1 MLQNNITSDI
11 SNTKKS
17 FDNTLL
23 IVDGSAFLYRAFLN
37 PNLKKMAT
45 KDGMPTNVIYGV
57 LKMLKKLYKDFSA
70 EFVAIVFDAKGKNFR
85 HEIFPEYK
93 NNRKPME
100 ESMIIQIQPVI
111 DILTAEGYT
120 IISKEGVEADDVIAT
135 LTNMAKQQNINVII
149 ATLDKD
155 LTQLV
160 ETPNDENL
168 PTIKWL
174 NTTTNTLFN
183 EEDVKEKY
191 GVYPKNINDWLI
203 LVGDNI
209 DNIPGVAKCGEKT
222 ATKWINEYGSLENL
236 IVNADKIKGVV
247 GENLRKAI
255 PNFAMT
261 KQLVSL
267 KNDVKDLPKIDDLK
281 LKKIDVEKLKLLYRK
296 YELRQFLRELEN
308 GEITTKNANFQ
319 NSNNENAA
327 ENNVLKNHKIVEVNA
342 KNLNEFADIL
352 YKQTDSVCFD
362 FNAKINNNNIFDTQ
376 IISANFLV
384 NKTIYLI
391 NFDGILNDIFNN
403 FQQQFF
409 NLLKSWFE
417 DNNYKKIGFNT
428 KNILHFLQNKNIT
441 LNGVIDDVLLENSL
455 LNAGKF
461 NNFTNKSSLE
471 KIYSQYFYDFDEQNI
486 SLYSTFFINE
496 LHNYFAEQFQQN
508 ENQKIFNLYKN
519 LELPLINILFK
530 MERLGILVD
539 ANILYQQ
546 SQNLAK
552 EIAIFEQQIYTL
564 SGEEFNIASPKQLS
578 KILFEKLQLP
588 HAKNKFSTD
597 EETLSKLAETYPIA
611 KIILDYRTAQKLK
624 NTYTDKLP
632 KTILKNTGR
641 IHTTFNQTN
650 VVTGRLSSENPNLQ
664 NIPIRNKD
672 GKLIRKAFIAAK
684 NYAILCADYSQIELR
699 IMAHLSGDDGLISA
713 FQNHQDVHKSTAS
726 EIFKIPADLISD
738 EQRRIAKSINFGLIY
753 GMSEFG
759 LSKQLKISRTDAK
772 NYIER
777 YFQHYPKVLEY
788 MEQTR
793 QNASKIGFV
802 ETIFGRRLYLP
813 DLQAKNIALQ
823 KSAQRAAINAPMQG
837 SAADL
842 IKMAMLNLS
851 RKIAEQGLQNYI
863 KLLLQIHDEL
873 IFEVR
878 QEVAEVMQNLVIR
891 EMCEVAKLK
900 VPLEVS
906 ANIAENW
913 ADAH

>member
-267 KNDVKDLPKIDDLK
+267 KNDVKNLPKIDDLK

-308 GEITTKNANFQ
+308 GEITIKNANFQ
-319 NSNNENAA
+319 NNNNENAA

-352 YKQTDSVCFD
+352 YKQTDSVCLD

-496 LHNYFAEQFQQN
+496 LHNYFAEQFQQS

-772 NYIER
+772 HYIKR

>member
-281 LKKIDVEKLKLLYRK
+281 LKKIDVEKLKLLYSK

-319 NSNNENAA
+319 NNNNENAA

>member
-308 GEITTKNANFQ
+308 GEITIKNANFQ

-496 LHNYFAEQFQQN
+496 LHNYFAEQFQQS

-546 SQNLAK
+546 SQNFAK

-726 EIFKIPADLISD
+726 EIFKISADLISD

>member
-1 MLQNNITSDI
+1 
-11 SNTKKS
+11 
-17 FDNTLL
+17 
-23 IVDGSAFLYRAFLN
+23 
-37 PNLKKMAT
+37 
-45 KDGMPTNVIYGV
+45 
-57 LKMLKKLYKDFSA
+57 
-70 EFVAIVFDAKGKNFR
+70 
-85 HEIFPEYK
+85 
-93 NNRKPME
+93 
-100 ESMIIQIQPVI
+100 
-111 DILTAEGYT
+111 
-120 IISKEGVEADDVIAT
+120 
-135 LTNMAKQQNINVII
+135 
-149 ATLDKD
+149 
-155 LTQLV
+155 
-160 ETPNDENL
+160 
-168 PTIKWL
+168 
-174 NTTTNTLFN
+174 
-183 EEDVKEKY
+183 
-191 GVYPKNINDWLI
+191 
-203 LVGDNI
+203 
-209 DNIPGVAKCGEKT
+209 
-222 ATKWINEYGSLENL
+222 
-236 IVNADKIKGVV
+236 
-247 GENLRKAI
+247 
-255 PNFAMT
+255 
-261 KQLVSL
+261 
-267 KNDVKDLPKIDDLK
+267 
-281 LKKIDVEKLKLLYRK
+281 
-296 YELRQFLRELEN
+296 
-308 GEITTKNANFQ
+308 
-319 NSNNENAA
+319 
-327 ENNVLKNHKIVEVNA
+327 
-342 KNLNEFADIL
+342 
-352 YKQTDSVCFD
+352 
-362 FNAKINNNNIFDTQ
+362 
-376 IISANFLV
+376 
-384 NKTIYLI
+384 
-391 NFDGILNDIFNN
+391 
-403 FQQQFF
+403 
-409 NLLKSWFE
+409 
-417 DNNYKKIGFNT
+417 
-428 KNILHFLQNKNIT
+428 
-441 LNGVIDDVLLENSL
+441 
-455 LNAGKF
+455 
-461 NNFTNKSSLE
+461 
-471 KIYSQYFYDFDEQNI
+471 
-486 SLYSTFFINE
+486 
-496 LHNYFAEQFQQN
+496 
-508 ENQKIFNLYKN
+508 
-519 LELPLINILFK
+519 

-546 SQNLAK
+546 SQNFAK

-611 KIILDYRTAQKLK
+611 NIILDYRTAQKLK

-873 IFEVR
+873 IFEVH

>member
-236 IVNADKIKGVV
+236 IVNADKIKGVI

-308 GEITTKNANFQ
+308 GEITIKNANFQ

-417 DNNYKKIGFNT
+417 DNNYKKIGFST

-873 IFEVR
+873 IFEVH

>member
-308 GEITTKNANFQ
+308 GEITIKNANFQ
-319 NSNNENAA
+319 NNNNENAA

>member
-1 MLQNNITSDI
+1 MSQNTNS
-11 SNTKKS
+11 
-17 FDNTLL
+17 NTLL
-23 IVDGSAFLYRAFLN
+23 IIDGSAFLYRAFLN

-57 LKMLKKLYKDFSA
+57 LKMLKKLHKDFPA
-70 EFVAIVFDAKGKNFR
+70 EFTAIVFDAKGKNFR
-85 HEIFPEYK
+85 HDIFPEYK

-100 ESMIIQIQPVI
+100 ESMIIQIQPVK

-120 IISKEGVEADDVIAT
+120 IICREGVEADDVIAT
-135 LTNMAKQQNINVII
+135 LTSSAKQQNINVII

-183 EEDVKEKY
+183 EEGVKEKY

-222 ATKWINEYGSLENL
+222 ATKWINEYGNLENL

-267 KNDVKDLPKIDDLK
+267 KNDVENLPTIDDLK
-281 LKKIDVEKLKLLYRK
+281 RREIDIQQLKILYTK
-296 YELRQFLRELEN
+296 YELRQFLRELES
-308 GEITTKNANFQ
+308 GTITTKNINFQ
-319 NSNNENAA
+319 DSNNENSA
-327 ENNVLKNHKIVEVNA
+327 ENNVLKNNKIIEVNA
-342 KNLNEFADIL
+342 KNLNNFVDIL
-352 YKQTDSVCFD
+352 YKQNDLVCFD
-362 FNAKINNNNIFDTQ
+362 INAIINNNNIFDTQ

-384 NKTIYLI
+384 NQTIYLI
-391 NFDGILNDIFNN
+391 NFNEILNDIFDN

-409 NLLKSWFE
+409 NLLRNWFE
-417 DNNYKKIGFNT
+417 DDNYKKICFNT
-428 KNILHFLQNKNIT
+428 KNILHFLQNKNIS
-441 LNGVIDDVLLENSL
+441 LNGVISDVLLENSL

-461 NNFTNKSSLE
+461 SNFTNKSSLE

-496 LHNYFAEQFQQN
+496 LHNYFAEKFQQVDN
-508 ENQKIFNLYKN
+508 KKIFDLYKN

-539 ANILYQQ
+539 ANILHQQ
-546 SQNLAK
+546 SQNFAK
-552 EIAIFEQQIYTL
+552 EIAILEQQIYTL

-597 EETLSKLAETYPIA
+597 EETLSKLAENYPIA
-611 KIILDYRTAQKLK
+611 NIILDYRTAQKLK

-664 NIPIRNKD
+664 NIPIRSKD
-672 GKLIRKAFIAAK
+672 GKLIRKAFIASK

-699 IMAHLSGDDGLISA
+699 IMAHLSADDGLISA

-726 EIFKIPADLISD
+726 EIFKIPADLITED
-738 EQRRIAKSINFGLIY
+738 QRRIAKSINFGLIY

-759 LSKQLKISRTDAK
+759 LSKQLKISKNDAK

-777 YFQHYPKVLEY
+777 YFQHYPKVLDY

-793 QNASKIGFV
+793 QNATKIGFV

-851 RKIAEQGLQNYI
+851 RKISKQGLQNDI

-878 QEVAEVMQNLVIR
+878 QDVSESMKNLVIR

>member
-1 MLQNNITSDI
+1 
-11 SNTKKS
+11 
-17 FDNTLL
+17 
-23 IVDGSAFLYRAFLN
+23 
-37 PNLKKMAT
+37 
-45 KDGMPTNVIYGV
+45 
-57 LKMLKKLYKDFSA
+57 
-70 EFVAIVFDAKGKNFR
+70 
-85 HEIFPEYK
+85 
-93 NNRKPME
+93 
-100 ESMIIQIQPVI
+100 
-111 DILTAEGYT
+111 
-120 IISKEGVEADDVIAT
+120 
-135 LTNMAKQQNINVII
+135 MAKQQNINVII

-255 PNFAMT
+255 PNFVMT

-267 KNDVKDLPKIDDLK
+267 KNDVKYLPKIDDLK

-546 SQNLAK
+546 SQNLSK

-873 IFEVR
+873 IFEVH

>member
-1 MLQNNITSDI
+1 MTM
-11 SNTKKS
+11 TKK
-17 FDNTLL
+17 
-23 IVDGSAFLYRAFLN
+23 
-37 PNLKKMAT
+37 
-45 KDGMPTNVIYGV
+45 
-57 LKMLKKLYKDFSA
+57 
-70 EFVAIVFDAKGKNFR
+70 
-85 HEIFPEYK
+85 
-93 NNRKPME
+93 
-100 ESMIIQIQPVI
+100 
-111 DILTAEGYT
+111 
-120 IISKEGVEADDVIAT
+120 
-135 LTNMAKQQNINVII
+135 
-149 ATLDKD
+149 
-155 LTQLV
+155 
-160 ETPNDENL
+160 
-168 PTIKWL
+168 
-174 NTTTNTLFN
+174 
-183 EEDVKEKY
+183 
-191 GVYPKNINDWLI
+191 
-203 LVGDNI
+203 
-209 DNIPGVAKCGEKT
+209 
-222 ATKWINEYGSLENL
+222 
-236 IVNADKIKGVV
+236 
-247 GENLRKAI
+247 
-255 PNFAMT
+255 
-261 KQLVSL
+261 LVSL
-267 KNDVKDLPKIDDLK
+267 KNDVEDLPKIDDLK

-308 GEITTKNANFQ
+308 GEITTKTANFQ

-352 YKQTDSVCFD
+352 YKQTDPVCFD

-813 DLQAKNIALQ
+813 DLQSKNIALQ

>member
-203 LVGDNI
+203 LLGDNI

-352 YKQTDSVCFD
+352 YKQTDPVCFD

-611 KIILDYRTAQKLK
+611 NIILDYRTAQKLK

-851 RKIAEQGLQNYI
+851 RKIAEQGLHNYI

>member
-552 EIAIFEQQIYTL
+552 EITIFEQQIYTL

>member
-135 LTNMAKQQNINVII
+135 LTNSAKQQNINVII

-236 IVNADKIKGVV
+236 IVNADKIKGVI

-327 ENNVLKNHKIVEVNA
+327 ENNVLKNHKMVEVNA

-611 KIILDYRTAQKLK
+611 NIILDYRTAQKLK

-726 EIFKIPADLISD
+726 EIFKISADLISD

>member
-37 PNLKKMAT
+37 PNLKKMVT

-135 LTNMAKQQNINVII
+135 LTNSAKQQNINVII

-417 DNNYKKIGFNT
+417 DNNYKKICFNT

-611 KIILDYRTAQKLK
+611 NIILDYRTAQKLK

-851 RKIAEQGLQNYI
+851 RKIAEQGLQNDI